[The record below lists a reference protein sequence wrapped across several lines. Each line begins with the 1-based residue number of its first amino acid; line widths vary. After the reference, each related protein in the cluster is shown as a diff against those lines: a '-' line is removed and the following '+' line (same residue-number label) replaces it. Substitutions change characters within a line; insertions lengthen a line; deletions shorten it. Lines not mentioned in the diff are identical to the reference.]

1 MLGIRVLG
9 HRGAILLILAVI
21 DISFGLSLIIP
32 VAGSHSP
39 QSTIWREHYGSDRM
53 WGAAWFVVAA
63 VLVFYAFRRRDAVGY
78 ATAIGWKVTLGASSL
93 ASWGFGRVTAG
104 WLLAVIWISVAAL
117 VLVIS
122 DWPEPVEEATL
133 TVLDQMSEA
142 TGDIPISDDPA
153 REKGQV

>member
-21 DISFGLSLIIP
+21 DISFGLSLVVP
-32 VAGSHSP
+32 LASSHPS

-53 WGAAWFVVAA
+53 WGMAWCAVAA
-63 VLVFYAFRRRDAVGY
+63 VLIFYAFRRRDAIGY

-133 TVLDQMSEA
+133 TVLDRMSET
-142 TGDIPISDDPA
+142 TGDIPRGDDPEQGK
-153 REKGQV
+153 RQV